1 MSQPSD
7 ANGATSALQDELKNF
22 HRFAE
27 GKLHTGGYESL
38 EELLG
43 LWRANHPLARKM
55 SGEPSGRGKPA
66 DAAKA
71 APPSKKAV
79 PYL

>member
-7 ANGATSALQDELKNF
+7 ANGGTSALQDELKNF

-27 GKLHTGGYESL
+27 GKLHTGGYQSL

-43 LWRANHPLARKM
+43 LWRDNHPLARKM
-55 SGEPSGRGKPA
+55 SGEPAGRGKSV
-66 DAAKA
+66 DAPKA
-71 APPSKKAV
+71 ESPTKRAV